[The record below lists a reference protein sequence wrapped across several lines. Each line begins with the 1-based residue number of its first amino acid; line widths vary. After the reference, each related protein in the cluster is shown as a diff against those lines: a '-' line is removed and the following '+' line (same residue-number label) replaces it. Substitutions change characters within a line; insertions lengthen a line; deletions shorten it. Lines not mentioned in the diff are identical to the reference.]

1 MNNSIVD
8 VLLQNIQTDQELLKE
23 TETKIEQIKETKRTI
38 IDRLKDHRRDISVM
52 LKYANEAQIK
62 KIEDLGF
69 DFSET
74 NSGLNPVATLAYDI
88 ILQAKDNKLTND
100 ALYNAYVKKEKNKE
114 DVVNYTEF
122 NIKCRSL
129 FNSQKLI
136 RIKGKDPKSSRDD
149 IISLNGSI
157 QNKPVEKPTTKPPL
171 KNEK

>member
-8 VLLQNIQTDQELLKE
+8 VLIQNIQTDQKLLEE
-23 TETKIEQIKETKRTI
+23 TEAKIDEIKESKRAI
-38 IDRLKDHRRDISVM
+38 ADRLKDHRRDISVM
-52 LKYANEAQIK
+52 LKYANVEQVK
-62 KIEDLGF
+62 KIEELGF
-69 DFSET
+69 DSTET
-74 NSGLNPVATLAYDI
+74 STGLNPVATIAFDI
-88 ILQAKDNKLTND
+88 ILQAKDTKLTND

-114 DVVNYTEF
+114 NVVNYTEF

-136 RIKGKDPKSSRDD
+136 RTKGKDPKSSRDD

-157 QNKPVEKPTTKPPL
+157 QKKPVEKSTPKQPL

>member
-8 VLLQNIQTDQELLKE
+8 VLLQNIQTDQELLKG
-23 TETKIEQIKETKRTI
+23 TEAKIEQIKETKRTI

-52 LKYANEAQIK
+52 LKYANEAQIQ
-62 KIEDLGF
+62 KIEELGF

-74 NSGLNPVATLAYDI
+74 NSGLNPIATIAYDI

-100 ALYNAYVKKEKNKE
+100 ALYSAYVKKEKKE
-114 DVVNYTEF
+114 EDAVNYTEF

-136 RIKGKDPKSSRDD
+136 RTKDKDPKSSRNDM
-149 IISLNGSI
+149 ISLNGSI
-157 QNKPVEKPTTKPPL
+157 QNKPVEKPTTKQSL